1 MNLWISCGAIFVLL
15 VLSAFFSGSET
26 AMTAASKARLHG
38 WEKEGNKKAA
48 LVNKI
53 RLRKDKLIGGLLLG
67 NNLVNILASALATS
81 LFVRLFG
88 DAGVVYATVI
98 MTALIVIFSEILP
111 KTYAILNADRTALAV
126 APVLRVT
133 VALLAPVAAA
143 AQFVVRRTFK
153 LLGSSIDDSQ
163 DILSARE
170 ELRGAIHLH
179 HLEGAV
185 VKGDRDMLGGIL
197 DLRELEVS
205 DLMVHRTKMQ
215 SIDIDRPVK
224 EIVERVLESGHT
236 RLPAWR
242 DNPDNIVG
250 VLHAKDLLRA
260 IHEAGGEADAI
271 DVAGICA
278 SPWFVPDTTGVI
290 DQLNAFLKRKSHFAL
305 VVDEYGEV
313 MGLITLEDILE
324 EIVGD
329 IVDEHD
335 IVHTGIRQLQDGS
348 VFVEGATPIRDLNR
362 VMDWD
367 LPDTEATTIAGL
379 VIHEAR
385 MIPDVGQAFTFHGY
399 RFQVLRRKRH
409 QITALRVT
417 PLRAVGSR
425 SA

>member
-1 MNLWISCGAIFVLL
+1 MTLSLGLTLGAILGLL
-15 VLSAFFSGSET
+15 ILSAFFSGSET
-26 AMTAASKARLHG
+26 ALTATSRARMHEL
-38 WEKEGNKKAA
+38 ERQGNRRAA
-48 LVNKI
+48 IVQ
-53 RLRKDKLIGGLLLG
+53 RLIAARERLIGTILLG
-67 NNLVNILASALATS
+67 NNMVNILASALATS

-305 VVDEYGEV
+305 VVDE
-313 MGLITLEDILE
+313 
-324 EIVGD
+324 
-329 IVDEHD
+329 
-335 IVHTGIRQLQDGS
+335 
-348 VFVEGATPIRDLNR
+348 
-362 VMDWD
+362 
-367 LPDTEATTIAGL
+367 
-379 VIHEAR
+379 
-385 MIPDVGQAFTFHGY
+385 
-399 RFQVLRRKRH
+399 
-409 QITALRVT
+409 
-417 PLRAVGSR
+417 
-425 SA
+425 